1 MKTNFKNAN
10 GDLSRYA
17 LACGY
22 VQKREVSPG
31 IEVSLWREHGVYHV
45 RAHDF
50 ENGRRVF
57 WRSGKLTECRKIYR
71 KGIPA

>member
-31 IEVSLWREHGVYHV
+31 IEVSLWRVS
-45 RAHDF
+45 
-50 ENGRRVF
+50 
-57 WRSGKLTECRKIYR
+57 RSSARLREWSTGFLAFRKAY
-71 KGIPA
+71 GMSEDLP